1 MQSQRIWIADGLL
14 VPPKFAATAK
24 SRATLSRQLDITMIM
39 DRILGDLALCSL
51 SPHPHYSAGFLK
63 LQFSNA
69 SEGQLAQ
76 ISIV

>member
-24 SRATLSRQLDITMIM
+24 SRATPSRQLDITMIM
-39 DRILGDLALCSL
+39 DRILGDLAPCSL
-51 SPHPHYSAGFLK
+51 SPHTHYSAEFLK

-76 ISIV
+76 ISIL